1 MKAQAGTIVCFGEVL
16 LRLSAAAGNSM
27 RDASRFDLHVG
38 GAEANVA
45 AALANLGFPTR
56 MVSTLPDNDLGL
68 NAVRALRGEGVD
80 CSGISTKAGR
90 MGVYYLTPAKGAAGG
105 KVLYDRTASSFAS
118 CDVPDAAL
126 LDGARHLH
134 LSGIS
139 LAVSADASRA
149 TRALA
154 HAARERGLTISFDGN
169 FRPSL
174 WALTDRDSRP
184 EIAELVD
191 LADIFFGNHKDMAL
205 LLGREIGAEGGQY
218 RRDAV
223 LETFDA
229 FPNLSAI
236 ASTARHIEPDGT
248 HRLVARMDTASDS
261 AESREHVLT
270 GIIDRIGTGDAFSA
284 GVLTVWLDDPAAVS
298 RAVESGIALSAL
310 KHFMPGDF
318 CRANRE
324 ELAAA
329 IEGGS
334 DVTR

>member
-1 MKAQAGTIVCFGEVL
+1 MMVQTGTVVCFGEIL
-16 LRLSAAAGNSM
+16 LRLSAATGSSL
-27 RDASRFDLHVG
+27 RDASRFDVHVG

-45 AALANLGFPTR
+45 AALANLGLPTR

-68 NAVRALRGEGVD
+68 NAIRALRREGVD
-80 CSGISTKAGR
+80 CSGISTEAGR
-90 MGVYYLTPAKGAAGG
+90 MGVYYLTPANGAAGG

-118 CDVPDAAL
+118 CDAPDAAR

-139 LAVSADASRA
+139 LAVSAEASRT
-149 TRALA
+149 TRAIA
-154 HAARERGLTISFDGN
+154 HAAKERGLTISFDGN

-174 WALTDRDSRP
+174 WAQTERDSRS
-184 EIAELVD
+184 EIAELVG
-191 LADIFFGNHKDMAL
+191 LADLFFGNHRDMSL
-205 LLGREIGAEGGQY
+205 LLGREIGAEGGKY

-223 LETFDA
+223 LATFDA

-248 HRLVARMDTASDS
+248 HRLVARMDTPGDS
-261 AESREHVLT
+261 AESSERVLT

-284 GVLTVWLDDPAAVS
+284 GVLAVWLDDREALGK
-298 RAVESGIALSAL
+298 AVESGIALSAL

-318 CRANRE
+318 CRATRE

-334 DVTR
+334 DVAR